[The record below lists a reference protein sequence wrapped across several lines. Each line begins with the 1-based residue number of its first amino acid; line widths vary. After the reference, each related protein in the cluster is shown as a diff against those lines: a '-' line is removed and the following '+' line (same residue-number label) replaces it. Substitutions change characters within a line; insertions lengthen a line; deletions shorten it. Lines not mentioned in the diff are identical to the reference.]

1 MPPPPMPA
9 KLDPTTVS
17 SIPHPNSPRVVT
29 SKLPSPSSL
38 SCAQP
43 SDLQALPSPSTP
55 FANLSL
61 LSPTASHSSDSSP
74 LSPKLSTLTSFLLT
88 TSTASPDADTGG
100 PIQMDLDRDPDP
112 CDSGPTP
119 CVRSPSP
126 QPLNSFE
133 PLTRVQCPPE
143 SQVGP
148 LSPTSSP
155 HLSLA
160 APEPL
165 VASDPLPAQSPPLAA
180 SMPSPPSVPK
190 VKMSLKDFAM
200 RKKKQR
206 EEEQA
211 RAAVLPLSPTPRNG
225 GPVDVVSPDS
235 DPPLNAANSHGA
247 IDGASETMALDGA
260 TPRVTIESVTGI
272 DSGPEPTVLRESN
285 LYSLPQI
292 NGVHLDTSLAST
304 LAEIAQVIPPGKG
317 CQLQDDAGGLNDST
331 PGTHGVKCNGDRG
344 RHLNSVSPHS
354 SRTPSPSLTES
365 EDSETGNGMTA
376 RSIILPPTQ
385 PRSFMVNPSA
395 SSPVLSSSGGGGAL
409 PHRLPPSSTYRPG
422 SSYVP
427 PSIPPSVRP
436 LPSGPRALRAGMG
449 GGFAS
454 GQQQQQSGARGYGHH
469 HPHPHGHPHGP
480 GSFAGVPRGPSSSV
494 ERERDRG
501 WMGVSRGRGRGTA
514 TSWGR

>member
-17 SIPHPNSPRVVT
+17 SIPHLNSPRVFT

-38 SCAQP
+38 SCSQP
-43 SDLQALPSPSTP
+43 SDVPALPSPSTP

-88 TSTASPDADTGG
+88 ASTTSPDADTRG
-100 PIQMDLDRDPDP
+100 PTQMDLDKDPDP

-126 QPLNSFE
+126 QPLSSSE
-133 PLTRVQCPPE
+133 PLMRVQCPPK
-143 SQVGP
+143 SQVEP
-148 LSPTSSP
+148 LSPVSSP

-160 APEPL
+160 APEPV
-165 VASDPLPAQSPPLAA
+165 VASDPFPLAA
-180 SMPSPPSVPK
+180 STPPPPKVSK

-211 RAAVLPLSPTPRNG
+211 RVAALPLSPTPRNG
-225 GPVDVVSPDS
+225 GPDDVVSPDS
-235 DPPLNAANSHGA
+235 DPPLNATKNLG
-247 IDGASETMALDGA
+247 ITDDASEATAPDSD
-260 TPRVTIESVTGI
+260 TPRVTIESIAGI
-272 DSGPEPTVLRESN
+272 DNGAQPS

-292 NGVHLDTSLAST
+292 NGIRLDTALAST

-317 CQLQDDAGGLNDST
+317 CQLQDDVGAMEDSS
-331 PGTHGVKCNGDRG
+331 PGTHGIKCNGDRG
-344 RHLNSVSPHS
+344 RHLNSVSPRS

-376 RSIILPPTQ
+376 RSMLLPPTQ
-385 PRSFMVNPSA
+385 PRSFTVNASA
-395 SSPVLSSSGGGGAL
+395 SSPVLSSSSGSGPL

-469 HPHPHGHPHGP
+469 HPHPHGP
-480 GSFAGVPRGPSSSV
+480 GSFAGVPRGPSSSA

-501 WMGVSRGRGRGTA
+501 WMGVVRGRGRGA
-514 TSWGR
+514 ASSWGR